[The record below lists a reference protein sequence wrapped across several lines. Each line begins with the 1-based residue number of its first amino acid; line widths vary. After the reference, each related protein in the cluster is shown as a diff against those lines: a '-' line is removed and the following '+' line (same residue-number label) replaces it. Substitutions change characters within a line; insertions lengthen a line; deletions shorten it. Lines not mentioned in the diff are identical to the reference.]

1 MLIVFEVPSLV
12 HLTTNCVVFSH
23 ILYTTQLGGVLEKSD
38 GNCYVP
44 RQMSLDEPVD
54 YQGWNVFD
62 YPSLGQVQEKLRDN
76 NIILVVAAR
85 SRLRQTYEVTI
96 KLILH

>member
-1 MLIVFEVPSLV
+1 M
-12 HLTTNCVVFSH
+12 VFSPD
-23 ILYTTQLGGVLEKSD
+23 TTQLGGALEKSD

-44 RQMSLDEPVD
+44 RQISLDEPVD
-54 YQGWNVFD
+54 YQRWSVFD

-76 NIILVVAAR
+76 DIILVIAAT
-85 SRLRQTYEVTI
+85 SPLRQTYEVTI